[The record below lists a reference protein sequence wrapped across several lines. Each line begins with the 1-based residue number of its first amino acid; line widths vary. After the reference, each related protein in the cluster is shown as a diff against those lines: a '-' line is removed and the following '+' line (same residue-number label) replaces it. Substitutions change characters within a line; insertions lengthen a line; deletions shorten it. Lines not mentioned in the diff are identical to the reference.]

1 VKPANE
7 KILAQQATLKEAFN
21 DINSSTSSQ
30 SNSTKTSQAEDVNM
44 TSTENKPTVP
54 DIPETPS
61 ITITPPHQAQPP
73 SSQPPLT
80 VSDLIDH
87 YLAPESLSGENQY
100 QCDHCNMLRDAVKT
114 TSLRAAPEY
123 LNITLLRFKYDRTSH
138 RRAKVFTTIE
148 YPDSLCLP
156 VTGGGHVTYRLYG
169 VVVHSG
175 YSSDGGHYYTWARPG
190 SQGPATWLL
199 LNDSQVTES
208 SWAQFKQQ
216 SSKLSRDTP
225 YLLFYQ
231 RVGDQ
236 EEEETIPSGPAMD
249 RVIRDNMKYIR
260 ERQSGG
266 VRFQNSYVGN
276 RKDDKEGGDDGGSG
290 SGCNDNFGQ
299 FGGGRCVF

>member
-1 VKPANE
+1 
-7 KILAQQATLKEAFN
+7 
-21 DINSSTSSQ
+21 
-30 SNSTKTSQAEDVNM
+30 
-44 TSTENKPTVP
+44 
-54 DIPETPS
+54 
-61 ITITPPHQAQPP
+61 
-73 SSQPPLT
+73 
-80 VSDLIDH
+80 
-87 YLAPESLSGENQY
+87 
-100 QCDHCNMLRDAVKT
+100 MLRDAVKT

-123 LNITLLRFKYDRTSH
+123 LSITLLRFKYDRTAH

-231 RVGDQ
+231 RVGGQ

-276 RKDDKEGGDDGGSG
+276 RKDDKEGGDDGEGGSG